1 MGRITEMHV
10 SIATVTMVM
19 VNAGKNKYISDFDA
33 WTSESKVNLA
43 LMGLRLRKYT
53 VIKEPSRWDCI
64 PWAKSDIYD
73 WLVYLLPLNYIMQ
86 VYDVPC
92 SRQTISKT

>member
-33 WTSESKVNLA
+33 
-43 LMGLRLRKYT
+43 
-53 VIKEPSRWDCI
+53 
-64 PWAKSDIYD
+64 
-73 WLVYLLPLNYIMQ
+73 
-86 VYDVPC
+86 
-92 SRQTISKT
+92 

>member
-1 MGRITEMHV
+1 
-10 SIATVTMVM
+10 
-19 VNAGKNKYISDFDA
+19 
-33 WTSESKVNLA
+33 
-43 LMGLRLRKYT
+43 MGLRLRKYT